1 MDHSDLFW
9 IIEADR
15 KEFNPFY
22 QWYAKATAVS
32 RDGKCIHVVRLV
44 LPRNTRLDAVGAME
58 TYCIE
63 NHMPYTLQVEGE
75 PGDPQSEENRADLEN
90 DKEKEKSLWN

>member
-1 MDHSDLFW
+1 MADNNLFW

-15 KEFNPFY
+15 KEINPFY

-32 RDGKCIHVVRLV
+32 RDGKMLHQVRLV

-58 TYCIE
+58 AYCIE
-63 NHMPYTLQVEGE
+63 NHMPYTLDVRGE
-75 PGDPQSEENRADLEN
+75 PMDAENAADLEN
-90 DKEKEKSLWN
+90 DKTKESELWN